1 MEYSPTQRVKVK
13 RAARKLP
20 VWVLFSSKAHL
31 TLSNRLGL
39 RAAVTL
45 ADWFGALM
53 SSHVFIDSKAATV
66 RPTKKRLH
74 PRNHHQTIPSI
85 PNLDVSFSRKM
96 AATIRPSLLLNSFA
110 RDLPHEPF
118 QLNVACSPQHG
129 FLLGDLVPKLHRTS
143 YIYRYN

>member
-31 TLSNRLGL
+31 TLSDRLGL

-66 RPTKKRLH
+66 RPTKKSCIQETITKPYHPYQTWMSLFQGKWPPQYAPVCCRTRL
-74 PRNHHQTIPSI
+74 PEIYPT
-85 PNLDVSFSRKM
+85 
-96 AATIRPSLLLNSFA
+96 
-110 RDLPHEPF
+110 PF

-143 YIYRYN
+143 YINI